1 MCASAKQSVSLQLL
15 PQAEVFWRL
24 DQEAAIIEI
33 GGAVVEM
40 HCFGSRS
47 NIVQTNFA
55 VTSGRARHKYDRLGK
70 SKTGPTRGSLDAQHK
85 PDAHYE
91 EAPRKE
97 KAGQNPAS

>member
-1 MCASAKQSVSLQLL
+1 VGVCKTERKSAIAASDRRL
-15 PQAEVFWRL
+15 WRL

-55 VTSGRARHKYDRLGK
+55 VTSGRARHKHDRLGK
-70 SKTGPTRGSLDAQHK
+70 SKTGPPRGSLDAQHK
-85 PDAHYE
+85 PDAQHRVVRAKKRPGKTRPLE
-91 EAPRKE
+91 
-97 KAGQNPAS
+97 